1 MNLYCVWS
9 KVASKTLAKG
19 AASLK
24 CIKLLHESGELNDW
38 LVTNGSKASEKA
50 EKLELVAASKGIIS
64 YHINEDDAHQYIH
77 SLVHITQFPAASKVT
92 VESPEAELVSVIV
105 KTVADTMAQPP
116 EILAVRAAYKTI
128 VRAIH
133 VYIPS
138 FVSHFEGSP

>member
-64 YHINEDDAHQYIH
+64 YHTCILVDNEDDANEYIH
-77 SLVHITQFPAASKVT
+77 SLVHITSKQGDSGKSGGGT
-92 VESPEAELVSVIV
+92 SECYCQDCSGYHGP
-105 KTVADTMAQPP
+105 TTGDTSCKSC
-116 EILAVRAAYKTI
+116 L
-128 VRAIH
+128 
-133 VYIPS
+133 
-138 FVSHFEGSP
+138 